1 MITFAHAV
9 PYCALWSESVSNQTT
24 KLVSFVATLLLLGV
38 MAIVLVIQVY
48 DFRRDFAYL
57 QKLKKDEVNYEVV
70 WGQLL
75 LEQSAL
81 TQPSRLEQAA
91 IRDLKMH
98 APTPE
103 ELVIVKP

>member
-1 MITFAHAV
+1 MI
-9 PYCALWSESVSNQTT
+9 SQMT
-24 KLVSFVATLLLLGV
+24 KQASFLASLVLLGV

-48 DFRRDFAYL
+48 DFRRDFSYL
-57 QKLKKDEVNYEVV
+57 QKLKKDEANYEVV

-91 IRDLKMH
+91 IRDLNMH

>member
-1 MITFAHAV
+1 MIKSHFTPLIFVIGVLMLVVVSIAV
-9 PYCALWSESVSNQTT
+9 V
-24 KLVSFVATLLLLGV
+24 V
-38 MAIVLVIQVY
+38 QVY
-48 DFRRDFAYL
+48 DFRKNFSYL
-57 QKLKKDEVNYEVV
+57 QSLKQDEVDYEVK

-91 IRDLKMH
+91 IKDLNMH
-98 APTPE
+98 APSQS

>member
-1 MITFAHAV
+1 M
-9 PYCALWSESVSNQTT
+9 
-24 KLVSFVATLLLLGV
+24 LLGV

-91 IRDLKMH
+91 IKDLEMR

>member
-1 MITFAHAV
+1 M
-9 PYCALWSESVSNQTT
+9 
-24 KLVSFVATLLLLGV
+24 GV
-38 MAIVLVIQVY
+38 MAIVLVVQVY
-48 DFRRDFAYL
+48 DFRKDFAYL

-91 IRDLKMH
+91 IRDLNMH
-98 APTPE
+98 APSQD
-103 ELVIVKP
+103 ELVIVKPWVQTRLITNQRSGGFT

>member
-1 MITFAHAV
+1 MNSDNAKMAAFLAGLIATGIMAV
-9 PYCALWSESVSNQTT
+9 
-24 KLVSFVATLLLLGV
+24 
-38 MAIVLVIQVY
+38 VLVAQVY

-57 QKLKKDEVNYEVV
+57 QKLKKEEVNYEVV

-91 IRDLKMH
+91 IRDLNMH

>member
-1 MITFAHAV
+1 M
-9 PYCALWSESVSNQTT
+9 SNQTT
-24 KLVSFVATLLLLGV
+24 KLVSFVASLLLLGV
-38 MAIVLVIQVY
+38 MSIVLVIQVY

-91 IRDLKMH
+91 IRDLNMH

>member
-1 MITFAHAV
+1 MNNH
-9 PYCALWSESVSNQTT
+9 TT
-24 KLVSFVATLLLLGV
+24 KLLSFLVTLLLLGV
-38 MAIVLVIQVY
+38 MAMVLVVQVY

-57 QKLKKDEVNYEVV
+57 QQLKKDEVNYEVV

-91 IRDLKMH
+91 IRDLNMH

>member
-1 MITFAHAV
+1 MNEPMTKHLSFLG
-9 PYCALWSESVSNQTT
+9 ALV
-24 KLVSFVATLLLLGV
+24 LLGG
-38 MAIVLVIQVY
+38 MAIVLVVQVY

-91 IRDLKMH
+91 IKDLNMH

>member
-1 MITFAHAV
+1 MNNH
-9 PYCALWSESVSNQTT
+9 TT
-24 KLVSFVATLLLLGV
+24 KLLSFVVTLLLLGV

-57 QKLKKDEVNYEVV
+57 QQLKKDEVNYEVV

-91 IRDLKMH
+91 IRDLNMH

>member
-1 MITFAHAV
+1 M
-9 PYCALWSESVSNQTT
+9 SNDLA
-24 KLVSFVATLLLLGV
+24 KPLSFLLSLVLLGV
-38 MAIVLVIQVY
+38 LAIVLVVQVY
-48 DFRRDFAYL
+48 DFRRDLAYL

-91 IRDLKMH
+91 VRELEMH
-98 APTPE
+98 APSPE

>member
-1 MITFAHAV
+1 MNNH
-9 PYCALWSESVSNQTT
+9 TT
-24 KLVSFVATLLLLGV
+24 KLLSFLVTLLLLGV

-57 QKLKKDEVNYEVV
+57 QQLKKDEVNYEVV

-91 IRDLKMH
+91 IRDLNMH

>member
-1 MITFAHAV
+1 MPHVFFVGVVVLT
-9 PYCALWSESVSNQTT
+9 
-24 KLVSFVATLLLLGV
+24 LVSISVVF
-38 MAIVLVIQVY
+38 QVY
-48 DFRRDFAYL
+48 DFRKDFSYL
-57 QKLKKDEVNYEVV
+57 QTLKQDEVNYEVR

-91 IRDLKMH
+91 IRDLKMR
-98 APTPE
+98 APTQD

>member
-1 MITFAHAV
+1 M
-9 PYCALWSESVSNQTT
+9 SDQTR
-24 KLVSFVATLLLLGV
+24 KMLSFLLGLLATAV
-38 MAIVLVIQVY
+38 MSIVLIVQVY
-48 DFRRDFAYL
+48 DFRKDFAYL
-57 QKLKKDEVNYEVV
+57 QKLKKAEANYEVV

-91 IRDLKMH
+91 IKDLNMH
-98 APTPE
+98 APSSE

>member
-1 MITFAHAV
+1 MISPFKQWLFLFV
-9 PYCALWSESVSNQTT
+9 
-24 KLVSFVATLLLLGV
+24 LVLTGV
-38 MAIVLVIQVY
+38 LAIALVIQVY
-48 DFRRDFAYL
+48 EFRRDFAFL
-57 QKLKKDEVNYEVV
+57 QNLKKEEVNYEVV

-91 IRDLKMH
+91 IKDLAMH
-98 APTPE
+98 APTPA